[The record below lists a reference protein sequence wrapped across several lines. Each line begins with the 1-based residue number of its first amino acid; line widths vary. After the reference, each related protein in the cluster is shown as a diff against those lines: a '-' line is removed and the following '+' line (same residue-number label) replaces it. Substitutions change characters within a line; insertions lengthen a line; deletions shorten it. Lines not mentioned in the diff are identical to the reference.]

1 MPKAHKKLFVYMF
14 TYEELTMTIDQTK
27 LLQLTNCKS
36 PMPGTIYSTA
46 SSGLLQIDKIL
57 QQMLWK
63 LSSPSPVK
71 KKTREK
77 SPASTYSVLFYKV
90 PQVKMKIS
98 NELG

>member
-1 MPKAHKKLFVYMF
+1 MLF
-14 TYEELTMTIDQTK
+14 TYEKLTMTIDQTK

-46 SSGLLQIDKIL
+46 SSGLLKIDKIL

-71 KKTREK
+71 KKKLER
-77 SPASTYSVLFYKV
+77 SPQQTLCAFLQSSSSKDEDFERIRLAL
-90 PQVKMKIS
+90 Q
-98 NELG
+98 